1 MQRVVSLVSLLFLG
15 SAWTLQGV
23 QALPETLS
31 LTQEN
36 FDLGRFMGQWYEV
49 AVVSTCPHYM
59 QRKRG
64 NPVIVALELQHVASQ
79 SNFTLT
85 ASTFRNGS
93 CKRTSTNYNL
103 TNTPG
108 QFFYHVATG
117 LVHLPPTGAHRSVM
131 QHIANTFLPAGFGAD
146 VDSYV
151 VHTNYEEYAMMLLLS
166 TEKPSGNKT
175 TIVKLYS
182 RSVDVSPDVLDNF
195 KTLVRQHGT
204 SDGAIIMNQNK
215 GECVPGDQATEP
227 STQTQISVPERS
239 RRNVV
244 PHVDSGNIGPF
255 ERSSHGQTEEEDHH
269 TNTHETFMLSH
280 A

>member
-195 KTLVRQHGT
+195 KTLVSVFQVIKRQSPVLRLRFLFPRGRGEMWCHT
-204 SDGAIIMNQNK
+204 WTLVILDHSRDHHMDKLKRRII
-215 GECVPGDQATEP
+215 
-227 STQTQISVPERS
+227 TQTLMRHSCCHMHKLIVK
-239 RRNVV
+239 
-244 PHVDSGNIGPF
+244 NIIFNG
-255 ERSSHGQTEEEDHH
+255 
-269 TNTHETFMLSH
+269 
-280 A
+280 